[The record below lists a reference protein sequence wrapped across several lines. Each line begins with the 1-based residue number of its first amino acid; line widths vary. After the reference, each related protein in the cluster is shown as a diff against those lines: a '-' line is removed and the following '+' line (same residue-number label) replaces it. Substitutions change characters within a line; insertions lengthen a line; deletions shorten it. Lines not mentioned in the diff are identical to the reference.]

1 MIYKSL
7 FLPHIN
13 YANIIWGNTYISNTN
28 CIPLQQQQML
38 RIICNKK
45 IHDHTNILFKN
56 INTLNVVT
64 LLKKTLVYSCTI
76 NSTRLHHSFLKRKNI
91 IYNIR
96 DSLIFEIE
104 LCRKNVLLFSLVFNG
119 PKTWNNIN
127 SDIKKSKSKSIFAK
141 KISSN

>member
-13 YANIIWGNTYISNTN
+13 YANIIWGNTYVSNTN
-28 CIPLQQQQML
+28 CILLQQQQML

-56 INTLNVVT
+56 INTLKFCDLVEKNT
-64 LLKKTLVYSCTI
+64 SIFMYNKFYSSSSLFFKK
-76 NSTRLHHSFLKRKNI
+76 KNI

-96 DSLIFEIE
+96 DSLIVVQYSFLIC
-104 LCRKNVLLFSLVFNG
+104 LFIIFVLLFS
-119 PKTWNNIN
+119 TEI
-127 SDIKKSKSKSIFAK
+127 
-141 KISSN
+141 

>member
-1 MIYKSL
+1 
-7 FLPHIN
+7 
-13 YANIIWGNTYISNTN
+13 
-28 CIPLQQQQML
+28 ML

-56 INTLNVVT
+56 INTLTFCDLVEKNT
-64 LLKKTLVYSCTI
+64 SIFMYNKFYSSSSLFFKK
-76 NSTRLHHSFLKRKNI
+76 KNI

-104 LCRKNVLLFSLVFNG
+104 LCRKNFLLFSLVFNG

-127 SDIKKSKSKSIFAK
+127 CDIKKSKSKSIFAK
-141 KISSN
+141 KIHGKFIDNYN

>member
-1 MIYKSL
+1 M
-7 FLPHIN
+7 
-13 YANIIWGNTYISNTN
+13 GNTYISNTN
-28 CIPLQQQQML
+28 ASSYNNNNML
-38 RIICNKK
+38 RIICNTK

-56 INTLNVVT
+56 INTL
-64 LLKKTLVYSCTI
+64 KFCDLVEKNTSIFMYNKFYS
-76 NSTRLHHSFLKRKNI
+76 SSSLFFEKKNI

-104 LCRKNVLLFSLVFNG
+104 LCRNNFLLFSLVFNG

-141 KISSN
+141 KIHNKFIDNYN